1 MATVQS
7 PISPHLQIYKKQLTS
22 VLSITHRMT
31 GVMLAVAAIIFCIWL
46 ASIAG
51 GAQTYEAV
59 MAHVTAWYGWLL
71 ILGFTFSLYY
81 HLCNGIRHLFWDM
94 GKGLEI
100 ESAYRSGYAVIFV
113 SIILTGVTCLLGC
126 M

>member
-7 PISPHLQIYKKQLTS
+7 PISPHLQVYKYQLTS

-31 GVMLAVAAIIFCIWL
+31 GVVLSAASIVFCAWL
-46 ASIAG
+46 ASIAAG
-51 GAQTYEAV
+51 PQAYAAV
-59 MAHVTAWYGWLL
+59 MSHVTAWYGWVL
-71 ILGFTFSLYY
+71 IVAFSFSLYY
-81 HLCNGIRHLFWDM
+81 HLCNGIRHLFWDI

-100 ESAYRSGYAVIFV
+100 ESAYRSGYAVIFF
-113 SIILTGVTCLLGC
+113 SIALTAATFLLGC